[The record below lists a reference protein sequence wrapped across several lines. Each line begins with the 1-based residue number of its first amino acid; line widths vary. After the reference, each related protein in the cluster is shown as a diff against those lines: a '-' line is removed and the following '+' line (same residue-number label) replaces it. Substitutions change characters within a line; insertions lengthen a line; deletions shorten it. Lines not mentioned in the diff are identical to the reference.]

1 MGFRAATNCWSRQR
15 KNRRISNALPR
26 YSTGSD
32 AICTLTSL
40 IWRCSDVLFY
50 RTSQLLTI
58 FVAAV
63 SRLWVASFSES
74 HEHLLSHSRNSLNLM
89 GPDCSLPCRQQ
100 GRRFFLSWARW
111 IQSRPSH
118 TASYIVHVTQS
129 RWLSRSAVRTASA
142 GHTISS
148 VHQ

>member
-1 MGFRAATNCWSRQR
+1 MGFRAATNCWSRLR

-32 AICTLTSL
+32 AICTLTAL
-40 IWRCSDVLFY
+40 IWRCPNVLFD

-58 FVAAV
+58 IVAVV
-63 SRLWVASFSES
+63 SRLWAASFSEP
-74 HEHLLSHSRNSLNLM
+74 HEHLLSHSTNSVHSM

-100 GRRFFLSWARW
+100 GRRLSLSRTRW
-111 IQSRPSH
+111 IQSIPSH
-118 TASYIVHVTQS
+118 TLSYIIHVTQS
-129 RWLSRSAVRTASA
+129 RWLSRCAVRAASA